1 MSGLAGRVSIGVASW
16 IVAACV
22 IPFLLL
28 AMAPRAASAATRTV
42 NAGGDLQAA
51 LNAAQ
56 PGDEVVVA
64 AGARFTGVFLLPVK
78 PFGAVITIR
87 SSQVLPARRLTPAD
101 APLLPVIAS
110 GGAMSAL
117 TATGTSNWRL
127 DGLQFE
133 SSTTGGGNIIDL
145 QDATAI
151 TMDRLLI
158 VAGPAGQKRAIKAN
172 GRQITLTRSHIANIW
187 RAGQDSQAF
196 CAWDGAGPYTVTDNY
211 LEAASENVMFG
222 GANSSSP
229 ANVPADI
236 VVTGNHFS
244 KRLEWRGQGKVVKN
258 LFELKS
264 AKRVTVRNN
273 IFERNWT
280 DGQSGTAIVFTVRND
295 EGGAPWSVVEDVL
308 FEQNLVRDTEGVFN
322 ILGTDSYQPS
332 GRATRITI
340 RNNLAIGTGFFLQ
353 AGGEVGTLTIDHN
366 TVDQG
371 RNFLTLYSGSV
382 WPTGTAAPR
391 DGQFAVESLTVTNT
405 LANHNDYGAFGGSI
419 GTPALVAMTRSYR
432 WTHNVLAGG
441 PDFPYPAVTWRPTTA
456 DYRAQFNADYSL
468 VASSTYRGAGSDG
481 RDLGAS
487 LSLSGSFD
495 GRTSPGSPG
504 VPRIQSQWLRS
515 TLGAGLTARSTASLA
530 THDPSVIAI
539 KEG

>member
-1 MSGLAGRVSIGVASW
+1 MRGYATGVPKAGLVCLSFALS
-16 IVAACV
+16 
-22 IPFLLL
+22 FLLS

-56 PGDEVVVA
+56 PGDEIVLA
-64 AGARFTGVFLLPVK
+64 AGARFTGMFQLPVK

-87 SSQVLPARRLTPAD
+87 SSATLPARRMTPAD
-101 APLLPVIAS
+101 APLLPLLLPGT
-110 GGAMSAL
+110 GGNPAL
-117 TATGTSNWRL
+117 VGGRGVANWRL
-127 DGLQFE
+127 DGLQFG
-133 SSTTGGGNIIDL
+133 SNSGGSGEIIRIDGASNIY
-145 QDATAI
+145 
-151 TMDRLLI
+151 MDRLLM
-158 VAGPAGQKRAIKAN
+158 VAGVDGQKRGIQGN
-172 GRQITLTRSHIANIW
+172 GTHITLTRSHIANIW

-432 WTHNVLAGG
+432 WTNNVLAGG

-456 DYRAQFNADYSL
+456 DYRAQLTADYAL
-468 VASSTYRGAGSDG
+468 VASSAYRGAGTDKQN
-481 RDLGAS
+481 LGAS
-487 LSLSGSFD
+487 LPLMSTMVPSAP
-495 GRTSPGSPG
+495 RG
-504 VPRIQSQWLRS
+504 VRSVRI
-515 TLGAGLTARSTASLA
+515 GF
-530 THDPSVIAI
+530 
-539 KEG
+539 